1 MKYNP
6 IKIVN
11 KMAKMVTDPTVYLPI
26 WNAES
31 GVYEDYEPFEA
42 RRPANY
48 HVCNC
53 QNKKSYFKNM
63 SEHKT
68 HIKNK
73 GHQLWVQSFEG
84 LHTHE
89 EFKRLT
95 SEIVQMKKELAI
107 AHANIEKQ
115 TARAGRY
122 KLKYDALKNKDGFNC
137 ELD

>member
-1 MKYNP
+1 
-6 IKIVN
+6 
-11 KMAKMVTDPTVYLPI
+11 MAKLVSTEPIVYLPK
-26 WNAES
+26 WNAELS
-31 GVYEDYEPFEA
+31 IYEDYEPFQA

-53 QNKKSYFKNM
+53 QNKKAYFQNM

-73 GHQLWVQSFEG
+73 GHKLWVQTFEG
-84 LHTHE
+84 NHTHE
-89 EFKRLT
+89 EFKTLT
-95 SEIVQMKKELAI
+95 SELVQIKKELAI
-107 AHANIEKQ
+107 AYGNLEKQ

-122 KLKYDALKNKDGFNC
+122 KLKYDALKNKDGYNC